1 MLPVAS
7 DRFKINVIK
16 GTITRADN
24 LRILEAILSKRGAL
38 SAFYIFFTVDT
49 KVSLRTGSN
58 LRPFFFW

>member
-38 SAFYIFFTVDT
+38 SAFYIFLQLTQ
-49 KVSLRTGSN
+49 N
-58 LRPFFFW
+58 YH